1 MVYGVVEAHL
11 RDMPA
16 PPTKACV
23 ASTTVRVCTGVNGKR
38 FRFIVNRVLYVALLL
53 LLSGDIE
60 LNPGPFDKGE
70 MDYLKKLQDTIMSKL
85 ENIDTRIT
93 NSDTNIAE
101 IKSKLEMT
109 EGHIESVM
117 KLVHEQATV
126 IKNLTHQM
134 RILQKK
140 NIDLENRSRRMN
152 LVFYGID
159 DNDQHETWEQSEA
172 LVKGICTAQLGYELT
187 SVQRA
192 HRVGRF
198 NERKKRPI
206 IVNFSSDKEKEVV
219 LKKAKNLKGTQY
231 SIEQDYSFETRTVR
245 KKLWEYGKAKR
256 ADKKNLVKLKADKLI
271 INGRA
276 FTWDDEKEEVVAL
289 SKR

>member
-1 MVYGVVEAHL
+1 MSVILNRPLV
-11 RDMPA
+11 R
-16 PPTKACV
+16 CV
-23 ASTTVRVCTGVNGKR
+23 DRSPRSPQLLIAS
-38 FRFIVNRVLYVALLL
+38 
-53 LLSGDIE
+53 
-60 LNPGPFDKGE
+60 
-70 MDYLKKLQDTIMSKL
+70 SKS
-85 ENIDTRIT
+85 THR
-93 NSDTNIAE
+93 
-101 IKSKLEMT
+101 T